1 MWLVPST
8 WNQLHWSSI
17 ARAKFERCILNPW
30 SQMDYTGAC
39 FSLDG
44 ISLAG
49 GLNSTWF
56 TPRMASV
63 DGTTTLICDQKLD
76 RLLLISAA
84 QATHLTQA
92 RSAQE
97 STQQELLKL
106 VEKVDKLA
114 EQLEAVRAGK
124 TAPNTGKIPRAVCVS
139 NIIAMHGWISDVS
152 HSVHVLYIFFYF
164 CISSLCGLSYG
175 VNL

>member
-17 ARAKFERCILNPW
+17 AQAKFERCILNPW

-44 ISLAG
+44 ISLTG

-92 RSAQE
+92 RSAQKHTAGVAETRWEGGQVGRAAGGSE
-97 STQQELLKL
+97 SRKDCSKHWENPTCCLCKQHHSYAWMNKWCLTQCTCFVHIFLLL
-106 VEKVDKLA
+106 
-114 EQLEAVRAGK
+114 
-124 TAPNTGKIPRAVCVS
+124 
-139 NIIAMHGWISDVS
+139 H
-152 HSVHVLYIFFYF
+152 
-164 CISSLCGLSYG
+164 
-175 VNL
+175 

>member
-1 MWLVPST
+1 
-8 WNQLHWSSI
+8 
-17 ARAKFERCILNPW
+17 
-30 SQMDYTGAC
+30 
-39 FSLDG
+39 
-44 ISLAG
+44 
-49 GLNSTWF
+49 
-56 TPRMASV
+56 MASV

-139 NIIAMHGWISDVS
+139 NIIAMHG
-152 HSVHVLYIFFYF
+152 
-164 CISSLCGLSYG
+164 
-175 VNL
+175 